1 MIRRSGRGRILKK
14 DGALEI
20 RQATLSK
27 PTRQTRSQPS
37 KGNQEIEVQHEDPV
51 DEKEKESV
59 SNIVDNMISRNSLS
73 REGSLDSA
81 ISSHSSKWSV
91 SSNVSVISRMSTCV
105 VTSRIAQT
113 LDSIAEERTLKVK
126 NDVTPDILNWISSL
140 SAERARAATPLVRT
154 HAVANGQLMRQTVSR
169 GTESSSS
176 DSGYNSK
183 ILDENYSLNSL
194 IPEAVIHIYVFAYWG
209 LILSTNQC
217 LRSASKLPLAVHPII
232 SQVAGNF
239 FLGILCDIT
248 SPKLALLI
256 PQVICILVGLQ
267 DYFANEALGHLTS
280 YLPFLNT
287 SLFGS
292 QFLAVR
298 MSSECSRAGV
308 LSRVSLSY
316 GLAAIVCPSVVNIT
330 VRYLGSSINYQ
341 LVTLVSLLSMM
352 AVLRLLASN
361 SKGITRLLPPDLET
375 SSWTSFIGCVIMKLA
390 VAIPTSLLLPWLQ
403 SILKDGSSI
412 EGVGLPSVVTLGLL
426 CTQAIVVPS
435 LLLCTAPSTII
446 WAMASLLTLLYS
458 AMMLLE
464 ESSSF
469 LLVLLVPIC
478 GLVGVTQNLVVTKL
492 ISSFSCF
499 PGVLVATSLAIHTLT
514 RYFSPQF
521 LVYLTTL
528 CTENRTDMISLTY
541 PRWFSQIMEGGF
553 LPETFLP
560 LQTSIGI
567 LFCHNVNL
575 NILAVT
581 GCLCSI
587 LLLVVA
593 QII

>member
-154 HAVANGQLMRQTVSR
+154 HAVANGQLMRQT
-169 GTESSSS
+169 
-176 DSGYNSK
+176 
-183 ILDENYSLNSL
+183 
-194 IPEAVIHIYVFAYWG
+194 
-209 LILSTNQC
+209 
-217 LRSASKLPLAVHPII
+217 SASKLPLAVHPII